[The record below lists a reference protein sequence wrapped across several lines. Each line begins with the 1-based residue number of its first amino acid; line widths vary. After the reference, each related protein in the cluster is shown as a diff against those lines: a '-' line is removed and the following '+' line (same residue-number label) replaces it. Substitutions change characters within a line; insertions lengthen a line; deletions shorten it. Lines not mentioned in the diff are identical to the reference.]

1 MKAFDSKGININI
14 GDRVWN
20 IEGYGPSGIVEAI
33 TEYNGRVSGV
43 KYRTDQG
50 YLHIADPSFLTHDE
64 VPPRDTW
71 ESIAEDLKKDSCEYF
86 DYQGKPCDGC
96 PAFDVPA
103 CELSVRAD
111 IVRRAKALAEKE
123 AER

>member
-33 TEYNGRVSGV
+33 TEYNGKVSGV
-43 KYRTDQG
+43 KCRTDQG

-71 ESIAEDLKKDSCEYF
+71 ESYEEKLCYLLD
-86 DYQGKPCDGC
+86 DGDM
-96 PAFDVPA
+96 AYKLT
-103 CELSVRAD
+103 E
-111 IVRRAKALAEKE
+111 RAKNLAGVNK
-123 AER
+123 